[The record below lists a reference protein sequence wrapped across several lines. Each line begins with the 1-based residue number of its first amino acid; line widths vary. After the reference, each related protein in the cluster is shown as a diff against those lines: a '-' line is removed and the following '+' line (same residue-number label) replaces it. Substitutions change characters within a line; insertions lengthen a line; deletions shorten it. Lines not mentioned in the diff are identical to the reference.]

1 MARIRIIEPSEAD
14 SGLKE
19 IYDSLASS
27 RGKLA
32 EVHKLQSLNPP
43 TIPAHMDLYMKI
55 MFSRSPLSRAER
67 EMMAVVVSVTNGCEY
82 CREHHLE
89 ALKHFW
95 PEYEAMAIA
104 RLDAYAAGLDDR
116 LKALF
121 EYARGLT
128 ADPQKASAD
137 DYWVDH
143 LRAVGLDDR
152 GILDAT
158 LVISYF
164 NFVNR
169 MVMGLGV
176 ELESDPGGYR
186 YESASE

>member
-1 MARIRIIEPSEAD
+1 MARIRIIEQSEAD
-14 SGLKE
+14 GELKQ
-19 IYDSLASS
+19 IYDSLVSS

-32 EVHKLQSLNPP
+32 EVHKVQSLNPP

-95 PEYEAMAIA
+95 PENRSAAVS

-121 EYARGLT
+121 EYARALT
-128 ADPQKASAD
+128 VTPGESSAD
-137 DYWVDH
+137 DHWADR
-143 LRAVGLDDR
+143 LRSVGLDDR

-176 ELESDPGGYR
+176 EVEADPGGYR
-186 YESASE
+186 YE